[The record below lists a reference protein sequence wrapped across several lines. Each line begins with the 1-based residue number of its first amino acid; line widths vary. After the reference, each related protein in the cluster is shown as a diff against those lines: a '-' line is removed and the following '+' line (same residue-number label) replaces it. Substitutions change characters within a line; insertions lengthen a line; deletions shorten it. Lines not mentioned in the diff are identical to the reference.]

1 MPIIRKHLDAN
12 VVVAQSS
19 FFDFDE
25 NISFFLHLQNTLL
38 CLIVVSARNHQYEHH
53 ATIMGFRDSAPLSD
67 LKAPPSRPPPPDN
80 TNDEKN
86 HRQSFSHHQIG
97 TTPIPAAALTRNSTA
112 AGYSSLHQSFP
123 AAAASSSHASS
134 FGSGFQQQQQPSS
147 SSYAPVQHQHQHQH
161 QHHFMPPAPVPP
173 ASVHGIASAQ
183 QQQLPAAQFFNPNS
197 QQQPFMVPQQQQQQ
211 QQHPSLTTAL
221 NNQPYQQQQM
231 PGTTTTTVR
240 GRERYCSGGA
250 WVGPAPAWPTPPATC
265 SVETCDFSR
274 VKPEY
279 AKCCETFRKRY
290 EGLFG
295 GNNSDSNS
303 VSFSKKKELEV
314 VSRKIG
320 GLFYLMGK
328 DIAEENGAVTQE
340 LGVKLNDLAGA
351 LERMDFGTVNAV
363 LLDIGAKHWEEAVYW
378 YPGLKRIVKQ

>member
-1 MPIIRKHLDAN
+1 M
-12 VVVAQSS
+12 
-19 FFDFDE
+19 
-25 NISFFLHLQNTLL
+25 
-38 CLIVVSARNHQYEHH
+38 
-53 ATIMGFRDSAPLSD
+53 
-67 LKAPPSRPPPPDN
+67 
-80 TNDEKN
+80 
-86 HRQSFSHHQIG
+86 
-97 TTPIPAAALTRNSTA
+97 
-112 AGYSSLHQSFP
+112 HQSFP

-161 QHHFMPPAPVPP
+161 QQHFMPPSPVPP

-197 QQQPFMVPQQQQQQ
+197 QQQPFMVPQQQQQQQQ

-303 VSFSKKKELEV
+303 VSFAKKKELEV

>member
-1 MPIIRKHLDAN
+1 
-12 VVVAQSS
+12 
-19 FFDFDE
+19 
-25 NISFFLHLQNTLL
+25 
-38 CLIVVSARNHQYEHH
+38 
-53 ATIMGFRDSAPLSD
+53 MGFRDSAPLSD
-67 LKAPPSRPPPPDN
+67 LKAPPPSRPPPPVLNNNN

-86 HRQSFSHHQIG
+86 PHIRFHHHQIG
-97 TTPIPAAALTRNSTA
+97 TTPIPAAPRMRDSAA
-112 AGYSSLHQSFP
+112 AGYSMHQSP
-123 AAAASSSHASS
+123 AAAAASSHASS
-134 FGSGFQQQQQPSS
+134 FGSGFQQQQQQQQQPSS
-147 SSYAPVQHQHQHQH
+147 SSYAPVQQ
-161 QHHFMPPAPVPP
+161 
-173 ASVHGIASAQ
+173 
-183 QQQLPAAQFFNPNS
+183 
-197 QQQPFMVPQQQQQQ
+197 QQQQQQ
-211 QQHPSLTTAL
+211 QQHPSLTAL

-303 VSFSKKKELEV
+303 VSFAKKKELEV

-363 LLDIGAKHWEEAVYW
+363 LLYIGAKHWEEAVYW

>member
-1 MPIIRKHLDAN
+1 
-12 VVVAQSS
+12 
-19 FFDFDE
+19 
-25 NISFFLHLQNTLL
+25 
-38 CLIVVSARNHQYEHH
+38 
-53 ATIMGFRDSAPLSD
+53 
-67 LKAPPSRPPPPDN
+67 
-80 TNDEKN
+80 
-86 HRQSFSHHQIG
+86 
-97 TTPIPAAALTRNSTA
+97 
-112 AGYSSLHQSFP
+112 
-123 AAAASSSHASS
+123 
-134 FGSGFQQQQQPSS
+134 
-147 SSYAPVQHQHQHQH
+147 
-161 QHHFMPPAPVPP
+161 
-173 ASVHGIASAQ
+173 
-183 QQQLPAAQFFNPNS
+183 
-197 QQQPFMVPQQQQQQ
+197 
-211 QQHPSLTTAL
+211 
-221 NNQPYQQQQM
+221 M

-279 AKCCETFRKRY
+279 AKCCKTFRKRY

-303 VSFSKKKELEV
+303 VSFAKKKELEV

-363 LLDIGAKHWEEAVYW
+363 LLDIGVKHWEEAVYW

>member
-1 MPIIRKHLDAN
+1 
-12 VVVAQSS
+12 
-19 FFDFDE
+19 
-25 NISFFLHLQNTLL
+25 
-38 CLIVVSARNHQYEHH
+38 
-53 ATIMGFRDSAPLSD
+53 MGFRDSAPLSD

-147 SSYAPVQHQHQHQH
+147 SSYAPVQTPTPTPTTFHATVSGTAGIRSWHCVCAATAITGGAVFQSEL
-161 QHHFMPPAPVPP
+161 A
-173 ASVHGIASAQ
+173 AAAVHGAQ
-183 QQQLPAAQFFNPNS
+183 
-197 QQQPFMVPQQQQQQ
+197 QQQQQQ

-303 VSFSKKKELEV
+303 VSFAKKKELEV

>member
-1 MPIIRKHLDAN
+1 
-12 VVVAQSS
+12 
-19 FFDFDE
+19 
-25 NISFFLHLQNTLL
+25 
-38 CLIVVSARNHQYEHH
+38 
-53 ATIMGFRDSAPLSD
+53 MGFRDSAPLSD
-67 LKAPPSRPPPPDN
+67 LKAPPSLPPPPDN

-86 HRQSFSHHQIG
+86 HHHQMSFSHHQIG

-112 AGYSSLHQSFP
+112 AGYSSPHQSFP

-147 SSYAPVQHQHQHQH
+147 SSSYAPVQHQHQHQH
-161 QHHFMPPAPVPP
+161 QHQQHFMPPAPVPP

-265 SVETCDFSR
+265 SVETCNFSR

-303 VSFSKKKELEV
+303 VSFAKKKELEV

>member
-1 MPIIRKHLDAN
+1 
-12 VVVAQSS
+12 
-19 FFDFDE
+19 
-25 NISFFLHLQNTLL
+25 
-38 CLIVVSARNHQYEHH
+38 
-53 ATIMGFRDSAPLSD
+53 
-67 LKAPPSRPPPPDN
+67 
-80 TNDEKN
+80 
-86 HRQSFSHHQIG
+86 
-97 TTPIPAAALTRNSTA
+97 
-112 AGYSSLHQSFP
+112 
-123 AAAASSSHASS
+123 
-134 FGSGFQQQQQPSS
+134 
-147 SSYAPVQHQHQHQH
+147 
-161 QHHFMPPAPVPP
+161 
-173 ASVHGIASAQ
+173 
-183 QQQLPAAQFFNPNS
+183 
-197 QQQPFMVPQQQQQQ
+197 
-211 QQHPSLTTAL
+211 
-221 NNQPYQQQQM
+221 M

-303 VSFSKKKELEV
+303 VSFAKKKELEV

-320 GLFYLMGK
+320 GLFYLTGK

-340 LGVKLNDLAGA
+340 LGVKLTDLAGA

>member
-1 MPIIRKHLDAN
+1 
-12 VVVAQSS
+12 
-19 FFDFDE
+19 
-25 NISFFLHLQNTLL
+25 
-38 CLIVVSARNHQYEHH
+38 
-53 ATIMGFRDSAPLSD
+53 MGFRDSAPLSD
-67 LKAPPSRPPPPDN
+67 LKATPSPPPPL
-80 TNDEKN
+80 N
-86 HRQSFSHHQIG
+86 HQHQSHHQPVGSNQIG
-97 TTPIPAAALTRNSTA
+97 NAPYSDTTNNATPP
-112 AGYSSLHQSFP
+112 P
-123 AAAASSSHASS
+123 PPSSSSS
-134 FGSGFQQQQQPSS
+134 AYPQQPQQQTMMAPPPPTMSSAGGYPPYQQMSSPPVFTPGFQQQQPA
-147 SSYAPVQHQHQHQH
+147 SYAPADPPAQ

-173 ASVHGIASAQ
+173 ASVGATSAQ
-183 QQQLPAAQFFNPNS
+183 QQQPPTQFFNPNS
-197 QQQPFMVPQQQQQQ
+197 QQQPLVVQQ
-211 QQHPSLTTAL
+211 QQHPPSASAAF

-231 PGTTTTTVR
+231 PGTTSTTVR

-290 EGLFG
+290 KGLFG

-303 VSFSKKKELEV
+303 VSFAKKKELEV

-328 DIAEENGAVTQE
+328 DISEENGAVTHE
-340 LGVKLNDLAGA
+340 LGVKLNDLASA
-351 LERMDFGTVNAV
+351 LERMDFATVNAV

>member
-1 MPIIRKHLDAN
+1 
-12 VVVAQSS
+12 
-19 FFDFDE
+19 
-25 NISFFLHLQNTLL
+25 
-38 CLIVVSARNHQYEHH
+38 
-53 ATIMGFRDSAPLSD
+53 
-67 LKAPPSRPPPPDN
+67 
-80 TNDEKN
+80 
-86 HRQSFSHHQIG
+86 
-97 TTPIPAAALTRNSTA
+97 
-112 AGYSSLHQSFP
+112 
-123 AAAASSSHASS
+123 
-134 FGSGFQQQQQPSS
+134 
-147 SSYAPVQHQHQHQH
+147 
-161 QHHFMPPAPVPP
+161 MPPAPVPP

-197 QQQPFMVPQQQQQQ
+197 QQQPFMVPQQQQQQQQ

-303 VSFSKKKELEV
+303 VSFAKKKELEV

>member
-1 MPIIRKHLDAN
+1 M
-12 VVVAQSS
+12 SS
-19 FFDFDE
+19 
-25 NISFFLHLQNTLL
+25 
-38 CLIVVSARNHQYEHH
+38 AGGY
-53 ATIMGFRDSAPLSD
+53 
-67 LKAPPSRPPPPDN
+67 PPYQQMSSPPV
-80 TNDEKN
+80 
-86 HRQSFSHHQIG
+86 F
-97 TTPIPAAALTRNSTA
+97 TP
-112 AGYSSLHQSFP
+112 
-123 AAAASSSHASS
+123 
-134 FGSGFQQQQQPSS
+134 GFQQQQPA
-147 SSYAPVQHQHQHQH
+147 SYAPADPPAQ

-173 ASVHGIASAQ
+173 ASVSATSAQ
-183 QQQLPAAQFFNPNS
+183 QQQPPTQFFNPNS
-197 QQQPFMVPQQQQQQ
+197 QQQPLVVQQQQQ
-211 QQHPSLTTAL
+211 QQHPPSASAAF

-231 PGTTTTTVR
+231 PGTTSTTVR

-303 VSFSKKKELEV
+303 VSFAKKKELEV

-328 DIAEENGAVTQE
+328 DISEENGAVTHE
-340 LGVKLNDLAGA
+340 LGVKLNDLASA
-351 LERMDFGTVNAV
+351 LERVDFATVNAV